1 MLADSIPETRK
12 RTVILSSAG
21 PLTGTVTAV
30 ALPGTDL
37 LALKILAPSTE
48 NLTSQGTPWSQ
59 VSQGW

>member
-1 MLADSIPETRK
+1 M
-12 RTVILSSAG
+12 VILSSAG